1 MTLKFSVD
9 NALIK
14 ARSHAK
20 KGEIREAQIL
30 YHAILSNFPNNKR
43 AMQGLVDLNKVKK
56 QSGQNFLNKEIKNL
70 LDLFNKGQFLIVLN
84 QAHTLLKQYPQEF
97 VIWNIFG
104 AVYAKLKEYDKA
116 LIALKKVTEL
126 NPNYVD
132 AHFNIG
138 VVLND
143 QGKIQKAI
151 DAYQKCISLF
161 PNYPDAYINLGLAL
175 RAQGKIENSIETF
188 LTVLTLK
195 PDYAEAI
202 LNIGVSLK
210 GIVFKKPNPN
220 LQKVITTLLDK
231 KTYVRPK
238 DIINASLSLL
248 KFESKL
254 NKYLNLIEF
263 STSDFNH
270 LAVIRDLSK
279 LPLLLKL
286 MSVCPISD
294 VDIEKLLE
302 KLRTKLLMSINA
314 SVHSFEELK
323 FQSALALQCHTNE
336 YIYNQSC
343 DEKKVLGAL
352 EGLVKQALENNK
364 KPSPQ
369 IILCLASYKSLNDYE
384 WSNLLKATN
393 ETKDVFKR
401 QIEEPRQET
410 NLRKKIPLL
419 KNITDKI
426 STKVKGQYEVNP
438 YPRWVNLKLRLKS
451 ASISQITSEI
461 RLNIFDNR
469 IKYVESPEIL
479 VAGCGTGQHSIGT
492 ATRFS
497 GSKVLAVDL
506 SLSSLAYAKRKTE
519 ELNVQN
525 IDYMQADIL
534 DLRKLDR
541 QFDIVESAGVIHHM
555 DNPLI
560 AWGILK
566 DCLKSGGLMKIALYS
581 ELARKHIVE
590 MRKEISRAGLGSN
603 DLDMKSFR
611 NMLFKSD
618 KKHHKSILSSNDLY
632 SMSTLKDL
640 LFHVQEHRFTIIQI
654 QKCLSDLGLKFCG
667 FEADTTIISDFK
679 LTNAENDDI
688 YNLNKWHAYEQKN
701 PKTFGQM
708 YQFWCQKLS

>member
-9 NALIK
+9 NTLIK
-14 ARSHAK
+14 AKSHAK

-56 QSGQNFLNKEIKNL
+56 QSGQNFLNEEIKNL

-84 QAHTLLKQYPQEF
+84 QAQILLKQYPQEF
-97 VIWNIFG
+97 VIWNILG

-116 LIALKKVTEL
+116 LIALKKVIEL

-143 QGKIQKAI
+143 QGKIQKSI

-175 RAQGKIENSIETF
+175 RGQGKIENSIETF

-202 LNIGVSLK
+202 VNIGVSLK

-254 NKYLNLIEF
+254 NKYLNLQEF

-270 LAVIRDLSK
+270 LAAIRDLSK

-294 VDIEKLLE
+294 VYIEKLLE

-323 FQSALALQCHTNE
+323 FQSALALQCHINE
-336 YIYNQSC
+336 YVYNQSR

-364 KPSPQ
+364 KPSAQ

-393 ETKDVFKR
+393 ETKDVFIR

-426 STKVKGQYEVNP
+426 STKVRGQYEVNP

-461 RLNIFDNR
+461 RLNIFDNS

-590 MRKEISRAGLGSN
+590 MRKEINRAGLGSN

-667 FEADTTIISDFK
+667 FEADSTIISNFK
-679 LTNAENDDI
+679 LTNAENDDL